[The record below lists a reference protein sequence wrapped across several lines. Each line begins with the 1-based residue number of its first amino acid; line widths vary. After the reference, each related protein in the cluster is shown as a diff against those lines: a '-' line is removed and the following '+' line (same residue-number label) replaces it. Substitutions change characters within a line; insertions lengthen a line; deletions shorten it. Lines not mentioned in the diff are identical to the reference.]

1 MDEKKMKSLSEIQR
15 ALGMLE
21 GFSYAVDTAIAEGIV
36 DAVAII
42 DEALKEVL
50 PDGEAEGQE

>member
-1 MDEKKMKSLSEIQR
+1 MDEKKLSALGEIQR

-21 GFSYAVDTAIAEGIV
+21 GFSYAVDKSIAAGIV

-42 DEALKEVL
+42 DGALKEAGLDV
-50 PDGEAEGQE
+50 GSEEE